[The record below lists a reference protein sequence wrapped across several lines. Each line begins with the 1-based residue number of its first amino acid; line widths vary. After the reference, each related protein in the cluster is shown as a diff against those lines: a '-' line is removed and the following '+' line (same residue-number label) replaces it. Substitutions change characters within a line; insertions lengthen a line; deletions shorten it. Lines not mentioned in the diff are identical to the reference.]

1 MAKVIPAAPF
11 EKLSG
16 KLSANERIVM
26 RVRYGKMEAYVVQHP
41 YKGKPSENRQKSINA
56 FGQAVQQAKTEMSNP
71 DRLAYWQQQYAQ
83 YRAEIS
89 KHAPAQGTKT
99 YSTLR
104 GYIIAQLAN
113 NNDKVI

>member
-1 MAKVIPAAPF
+1 MARVTPATPF
-11 EKLSG
+11 ERISG

-26 RVRYGKMEAYVVQHP
+26 RVRYGKMEAYAVQHP

-56 FGQAVQQAKTEMSNP
+56 FAQAVTQAKTEMANP
-71 DRLAYWQQQYAQ
+71 DRLAYWQQQYAK

-104 GYIIAQLAN
+104 GYIIAQLTKQNA
-113 NNDKVI
+113 I